1 MSALRDRL
9 RQDESGFTLIELLV
23 ATVIGM
29 VIMLAAFGLADS
41 SVRAFGKAD
50 NRSDVTQRGR
60 LGLDVIARTLR
71 SQICPV
77 GATSTSTNTIGSFV
91 TATDTKAVF
100 WADLGRAS
108 SGTRPADPSLDGFSY
123 ANGTISELS
132 YAGNVTTGTETAVPV
147 VTSVVPSNGSS
158 TVLFQYWRFNPSYTG
173 SNAFYQQMTQPIADA
188 DLSDIVRV
196 TTSFKAY
203 PRKGTASDKVSQ
215 IFSDQATLRTADF
228 GRQETP
234 SC

>member
-1 MSALRDRL
+1 MSALRERL
-9 RQDESGFTLIELLV
+9 SAVAATSPASRSSSLLV

-50 NRSDVTQRGR
+50 NRADVDAARALR
-60 LGLDVIARTLR
+60 PRRHRRTLR
-71 SQICPV
+71 SQTCPV
-77 GATSTSTNTIGSFV
+77 GATARDTNTIGAFV

-132 YAGNVTTGTETAVPV
+132 YAGNVTTGTETAVRDRPERGPEPGERARREA
-147 VTSVVPSNGSS
+147 SDY
-158 TVLFQYWRFNPSYTG
+158 LFKYWRFNPGYTE
-173 SNAFYQQMTQPIADA
+173 SAA
-188 DLSDIVRV
+188 
-196 TTSFKAY
+196 
-203 PRKGTASDKVSQ
+203 
-215 IFSDQATLRTADF
+215 RTANP
-228 GRQETP
+228 GSTSR
-234 SC
+234 